1 MIGRLINLPFKV
13 LGKVSR
19 AVQERN
25 DAAMKAQHGEGLATD
40 NYDAFEDKDT
50 LGEPLPED
58 FDPGPLEQDAARV
71 LADLRDGREI
81 LFVDVRKGAPFR
93 AGHIQGALS
102 MPLGTVHIRLAELP
116 PDVRVILY
124 CDDGKKS
131 RDATIF
137 VRYRGLEDTW
147 TLSGGL
153 PAWRRAGGEVQGSSR

>member
-40 NYDAFEDKDT
+40 NYDAFEEKDA
-50 LGEPLPED
+50 LGEPLPTD
-58 FDPGPLEQDAARV
+58 FEHGPLEQSAASE
-71 LADLRDGREI
+71 LAELRSGPEI
-81 LFVDVRKGAPFR
+81 LFVDVRKTGPFN
-93 AGHIQGALS
+93 AGHVKGALH

-116 PDVRVILY
+116 PDVRVVLY

-147 TLSGGL
+147 MLSGGL
-153 PAWRRAGGEVQGSSR
+153 PAWRRAGGEVQGSAR